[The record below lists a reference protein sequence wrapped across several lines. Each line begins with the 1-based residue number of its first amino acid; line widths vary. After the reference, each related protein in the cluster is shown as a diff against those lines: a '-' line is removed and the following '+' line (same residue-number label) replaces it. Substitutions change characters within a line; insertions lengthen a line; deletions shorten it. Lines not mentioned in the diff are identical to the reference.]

1 MPMCGLTGFLTPN
14 QTLNASQAESTLI
27 KMSNA
32 LSHRG
37 PDHQGIWIDSQRGIA
52 LGHRRLS
59 IIDLSSQGNQPMH
72 SHCGRYVIAFN
83 GEIYNYLCIRKEL
96 ESLGAAPEWKGQS
109 DTEIMLAAISCWGLL
124 KAISKLVGMFAFALW
139 DKEKHSLHLSR
150 DRIGEKPLYYGWM
163 GGVLLFGSELK
174 ALRKHPAWK
183 GEVDPDTLALFMQ
196 YGYVPTPHSIYKN
209 IFKVQPATIATFN
222 RNSVSSLVL
231 PTVETYWQAAKLAQ
245 EGEANPLLNDEATA
259 IDHLDKLLED
269 SVKQQM
275 IADVPLGAFLS
286 GGVDSSTIVAF
297 MQKQSSRPVK
307 TFTIGFREDDYNE
320 AVYAKEVARHLGTEH
335 TELYVSAE
343 QAMEVIPKIPIIYDE
358 PFSDSSQIPTYLVSQ
373 LTREKVTVS
382 LSGDG
387 GDELFGGYNRYFWG
401 SSIWG
406 KIGKIPPQ
414 PRKMLAQIISSV
426 PPSGWDA
433 IYKMLKSVT
442 PAKLRQ
448 PDFGN
453 KLHKL
458 AKILGATNADSM
470 FIGLTSLW
478 DKSSNLVR
486 NITPGKTILG
496 QSHSRPG
503 IKDFA
508 QRMMFL
514 DAMNYL
520 PDDIL
525 VKVDRAS
532 MAVGLETR
540 VPFLNH
546 HLIEFAWRTPLSMK
560 IKNGQGK
567 WLLRQVLY
575 KYVPKELIE
584 RPKMGF
590 AVPIG
595 TWLRGPL
602 RDWAEDLLDENRLKS
617 EGFLNSTLVRD
628 KWKEHLTGKKNWHH
642 HLWTVLMFQGWL
654 QNQE

>member
-1 MPMCGLTGFLTPN
+1 MCGFTGFLTPN

-96 ESLGAAPEWKGQS
+96 ESFGVAPEWKGCS
-109 DTEIMLAAISCWGLL
+109 DTEIMLAAISYWGLL
-124 KAISKLVGMFAFALW
+124 KAISKFVGMFAFALW
-139 DKEKHSLHLSR
+139 DKEKNSLHLSR

-222 RNSVSSLVL
+222 QNNISSLVL

-245 EGEANPLLNDEATA
+245 EGEANPVLYDEATA
-259 IDHLDKLLED
+259 IDHLDRLLEV

-286 GGVDSSTIVAF
+286 GGVDSSTIVAY

-307 TFTIGFREDDYNE
+307 TFTIGFQEENYNE
-320 AVYAKEVARHLGTEH
+320 AVYAKEVARHLGTDH

-358 PFSDSSQIPTYLVSQ
+358 PFSDSSQIPTYLISQ
-373 LTREKVTVS
+373 LTRKKVAVS

-414 PRKMLAQIISSV
+414 PRKLLAQIISSV
-426 PPSGWDA
+426 PPSGWDD
-433 IYKMLKSVT
+433 IYKILKSVT

-458 AKILGATNADSM
+458 AKVLGATNADSM
-470 FIGLTSLW
+470 FLGLTSLW

-486 NITPGKTILG
+486 NTTHGKTILG
-496 QSHSRPG
+496 QSHSRSG
-503 IKDFA
+503 IKNFA

-642 HLWTVLMFQGWL
+642 HIWTVLMFQGWL

>member
-1 MPMCGLTGFLTPN
+1 MCGFTGFLTPN

-96 ESLGAAPEWKGQS
+96 ESFGAAPEWKGRS
-109 DTEIMLAAISCWGLL
+109 DTEIMLAAISYWGLL
-124 KAISKLVGMFAFALW
+124 KAISKFVGMFAFALW
-139 DKEKHSLHLSR
+139 DKEKNSLHLSR
-150 DRIGEKPLYYGWM
+150 DRIGEKPLYYGSM

-222 RNSVSSLVL
+222 QNNISSLVL

-245 EGEANPLLNDEATA
+245 EGEANPIWNDEATA
-259 IDHLDKLLED
+259 IDHLDRLLEV

-286 GGVDSSTIVAF
+286 GGVDSSTIVAY

-307 TFTIGFREDDYNE
+307 TFTIGFQEENYNE
-320 AVYAKEVARHLGTEH
+320 AVYAKEVALHLGTDH

-358 PFSDSSQIPTYLVSQ
+358 PFSDSSQIPTYLISQ
-373 LTREKVTVS
+373 LTRKKVAVS

-414 PRKMLAQIISSV
+414 PRKLLAQIISSV
-426 PPSGWDA
+426 PPSGWDD
-433 IYKMLKSVT
+433 IYKILKSVT

-470 FIGLTSLW
+470 FLGLTSLW

-486 NITPGKTILG
+486 NTTHGKTILG
-496 QSHSRPG
+496 QSHSHSG
-503 IKDFA
+503 IKNFA

-602 RDWAEDLLDENRLKS
+602 RDWAEDLLDENRLKN
-617 EGFLNSTLVRD
+617 EGFLNSTLVRE

-642 HLWTVLMFQGWL
+642 HIWTVLMFQGWL

>member
-1 MPMCGLTGFLTPN
+1 MCGFTGFLTPN

-96 ESLGAAPEWKGQS
+96 ESFGVAPEWKGRS
-109 DTEIMLAAISCWGLL
+109 DTEIMLAAISYWGLL
-124 KAISKLVGMFAFALW
+124 KAISKFVGMFAFALW
-139 DKEKHSLHLSR
+139 DKEKKSLHLSR

-222 RNSVSSLVL
+222 QNNISSLVL

-245 EGEANPLLNDEATA
+245 EGEANPVLYDEATA
-259 IDHLDKLLED
+259 IDHLDRLLEV

-286 GGVDSSTIVAF
+286 GGVDSSTIVAY

-307 TFTIGFREDDYNE
+307 TFTIGFREENYNE
-320 AVYAKEVARHLGTEH
+320 AVYAKEVARHLGTDH

-358 PFSDSSQIPTYLVSQ
+358 PFSDSSQIPTYLISQ
-373 LTREKVTVS
+373 LTRKKVAVS

-414 PRKMLAQIISSV
+414 PRKLLAQIISSV
-426 PPSGWDA
+426 PPSGWDD
-433 IYKMLKSVT
+433 IYKILKSVT
-442 PAKLRQ
+442 PEKLRQ

-470 FIGLTSLW
+470 FLGLTSLW

-486 NITPGKTILG
+486 NTTHGKTILG
-496 QSHSRPG
+496 QSHSRSG
-503 IKDFA
+503 IKNFA

-628 KWKEHLTGKKNWHH
+628 KWKEHLSGKKNWHH
-642 HLWTVLMFQGWL
+642 HIWTVLMFQGWL